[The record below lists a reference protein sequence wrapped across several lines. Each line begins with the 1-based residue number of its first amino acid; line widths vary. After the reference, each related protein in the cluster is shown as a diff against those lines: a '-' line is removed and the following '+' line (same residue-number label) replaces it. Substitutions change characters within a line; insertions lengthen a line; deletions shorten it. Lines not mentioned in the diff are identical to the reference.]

1 MTLTALC
8 MAALSNPGGLCYVR
22 PILVT
27 LSTIADTLPMHDI
40 DPDRV
45 IAALREAAALDVMP
59 RFNALQHHEVM
70 EKKPGDVVTVAD
82 LDAEH
87 RLTALLPALLP
98 GSVVVGEEAYAKKP
112 AILNLLEEDRPV
124 WLIDPVDGTKNFS
137 EGNPMFC
144 MMVALVE
151 KGETLMSF
159 IHDPTQN
166 RTAVAEHGAG
176 AFLLQSDKDGV
187 RLHTPEQ
194 KPFAEMIGQINF
206 GCFQE
211 SDRSAKRDK
220 FVKIFGT
227 VNRLRCAGHDFLA
240 QSLGERDFA
249 LYNRLWSWDHVPGV
263 LLLREAGGHVE
274 RIDDLPYRPEDR
286 VRSLLSAGSKESWED
301 LRHVLCAD

>member
-1 MTLTALC
+1 
-8 MAALSNPGGLCYVR
+8 
-22 PILVT
+22 
-27 LSTIADTLPMHDI
+27 MHDI

-59 RFNALQHHEVM
+59 RFNALQQHEVM

-87 RLTALLPALLP
+87 RLTALLPGLLP

-112 AILNLLEEDRPV
+112 GILDLLEEDRPV

-159 IHDPTQN
+159 IHDPTQD

-176 AFLLQSDKDGV
+176 AFLLRPNKAAI
-187 RLHTPEQ
+187 RLRTPER
-194 KPFAEMIGQINF
+194 KPFQEMIGQINY
-206 GCFQE
+206 GCFPE
-211 SDRSAKRDK
+211 ADRAAKRDT
-220 FVKIFGT
+220 FVETFGT

-263 LLLREAGGHVE
+263 LLLREAGGHVA
-274 RIDDLPYRPEDR
+274 RIDDMPYRPEDR
-286 VRSLLSAGSKESWED
+286 VRSLLSACSEETWEA
-301 LRHVLCAD
+301 LRRVFSAE

>member
-1 MTLTALC
+1 
-8 MAALSNPGGLCYVR
+8 
-22 PILVT
+22 
-27 LSTIADTLPMHDI
+27 MHDI

-87 RLTALLPALLP
+87 RLTALLPGLLP
-98 GSVVVGEEAYAKKP
+98 GSVVVGEEAYAKNP
-112 AILNLLEEDRPV
+112 GILDLLEEDRPV

-159 IHDPTQN
+159 IHDPTQD

-176 AFLLQSDKDGV
+176 AFLLAPGKDDL

-194 KPFAEMIGQINF
+194 KSFADMIGQVNY
-206 GCFQE
+206 GCFDE
-211 SDRSAKRDK
+211 ADRAAKREK
-220 FVKIFGT
+220 FVEIFGT

-263 LLLREAGGHVE
+263 LLLRESGGHVA
-274 RIDDLPYRPEDR
+274 RIDDMPYRPEDR
-286 VRSLLSAGSKESWED
+286 VRSLLSAGSEEIWHE
-301 LRHVLCAD
+301 LRSILTSS

>member
-1 MTLTALC
+1 
-8 MAALSNPGGLCYVR
+8 
-22 PILVT
+22 
-27 LSTIADTLPMHDI
+27 MHDI

-45 IAALREAAALDVMP
+45 ITALREAAALDVMP

-87 RLTALLPALLP
+87 RLTALLPGLLA
-98 GSVVVGEEAYAKKP
+98 GSVVVGEEAYAKNP

-159 IHDPTQN
+159 IHDPTQD
-166 RTAVAEHGAG
+166 RTAIAELGAG
-176 AFLLQSDKDGV
+176 AFLVRPGKDDI
-187 RLHTPEQ
+187 RLHTPEP
-194 KPFAEMIGQINF
+194 KAFGDMIGQINY
-206 GCFQE
+206 GCFDE
-211 SDRSAKRDK
+211 ADRPAKRDK
-220 FVKIFGT
+220 FTEIFGT
-227 VNRLRCAGHDFLA
+227 VNRLRCAGHDFLS

-263 LLLREAGGHVE
+263 LLLREAGGYVT
-274 RIDDLPYRPEDR
+274 RIDDTPYRPEDR
-286 VRSLLSAGSKESWED
+286 VRSLLSAGSKESWDD
-301 LRHVLCAD
+301 LRRILTSE